1 MLIINVSTISK
12 NFGYGL
18 LFRELSF
25 SLNEGE
31 RISIVG
37 ANGCGKSTL
46 LKMIAGLEKCDK
58 GSINVKKGEK
68 IAYLD
73 QASPDRHD
81 DRLVEEVLRDAYSDL
96 FKIENKMND
105 ILKKMESEKDTE
117 EYERLIKHY
126 GDLQERFQN
135 SGGYNITTNIDIVC
149 SGLKISNEIRL
160 QKYDSLSG
168 GEKTLIHLAKSLV
181 QEPDILLLDEPTNH
195 LDINKIEWLESYIK
209 NYKGAVVIVSH
220 DRSFLDNMSDKI
232 LEIDN
237 GEGTIYST
245 NYTDYLN
252 EKEKRFE
259 KLITN
264 WEEQQ
269 VYFKRLEDEAKRM
282 AQAGMATNSTA
293 MTRKA
298 SVIFNRLEREK
309 AKTAI
314 KRPVENK
321 KLKIG
326 FDELQKNSKRVIEL
340 KDLTV
345 TTGERNIVDKADMYV
360 SKGERI
366 AMVGPNGSGKSA
378 IIKTIVGEQNLPI
391 AGEVIVSPSVKIG
404 YLSQIIEFKDEK
416 QPLLDYFREETGINE
431 ETSRSI
437 LTRFIFGQE
446 DIFKRIGSLS
456 GGERIRLRLAILLQQ
471 QINTLVFDE
480 PTNHIDIPTK
490 ESLEEAIENFEG
502 TILAVSHDRFFIN
515 KFAEKVVEVE
525 NGRIKTYLGNYKDY
539 IVKKQ
544 ITNMQEQ
551 SGVQKSSNKV
561 Q

>member
-1 MLIINVSTISK
+1 MLIINVSTVSK

-58 GSINVKKGEK
+58 GSINVKKGAK

-81 DRLVEEVLRDAYSDL
+81 DRIVEEVLRDAYSDL
-96 FKIENKMND
+96 FKIENNMND

-160 QKYDSLSG
+160 QNYDSLSG

-345 TTGERNIVDKADMYV
+345 TTGERNIVDKADMFV

-544 ITNMQEQ
+544 IANTGNARAIRCSEIIE
-551 SGVQKSSNKV
+551 
-561 Q
+561 